1 MTPPNTKRVRHQIPL
16 ESAMAGVLA
25 LLVDER
31 EERSKDN
38 KEARK
43 TELILAEA
51 GLSPDDIA
59 AVMDKNLGAV
69 RKAIQRGRGS

>member
-1 MTPPNTKRVRHQIPL
+1 MTPTNVKRERHQISPD
-16 ESAMAGVLA
+16 SAMAGVLA

-31 EERSKDN
+31 EERTKDS

-51 GLSPDDIA
+51 GLTPDDIA
-59 AVMDKNLGAV
+59 AVMDKNVGAV
-69 RKAIQRGRGS
+69 RKTIQRGRGS

>member
-1 MTPPNTKRVRHQIPL
+1 MKRERHQIPP

-31 EERSKDN
+31 DERAKDN

-59 AVMDKNLGAV
+59 TVMDKNVGAV
-69 RKAIQRGRGS
+69 RKTIQRGRGR